1 MESYLGMNNMDDNEL
16 KEKKELG
23 FYRVFFR
30 FTFPCTAFVILIG
43 MFFKPEYSIK
53 YVVLCWMQFIF
64 IVIAAYVFARWI
76 LKSPE
81 MTRWLTRP
89 GWKYWWWPRKSKDKF
104 LKKEE

>member
-1 MESYLGMNNMDDNEL
+1 MNNMDENKL
-16 KEKKELG
+16 KEKKELD

-53 YVVLCWMQFIF
+53 YVVSCWIQFIF
-64 IVIAAYVFARWI
+64 IVIAAYFSARGI

-81 MTRWLTRP
+81 MARWLTRP
-89 GWKYWWWPRKSKDKF
+89 GWKYWWWPRKSKDKS